1 MPAHTVWLARALPNF
16 KMTMEWLGL
25 VDDPAKPVPQQQ
37 RALLCIDMAQSW
49 QAAASVG
56 LNQGAKPEIAFPGNP
71 IPWFSWIIPLCKLW
85 NVPDGDANVD

>member
-1 MPAHTVWLARALPNF
+1 MPAHTVWLARAYANF
-16 KMTMEWLGL
+16 KMAMEWLGL
-25 VDDPAKPVPQQQ
+25 VNDPAKPVPIQQ

-71 IPWFSWIIPLCKLW
+71 IPWSSWITPLRKLW
-85 NVPDGDANVD
+85 KVPDNGANFD

>member
-1 MPAHTVWLARALPNF
+1 MPAHTVWLARALANF
-16 KMTMEWLGL
+16 KKATEWLGL
-25 VDDPAKPVPQQQ
+25 VDDPAKPVPIQQ